1 MDNKYR
7 NFMVFFCCSL
17 SSCLIIFAAGHVA
30 SRPTYPLLINKT
42 VDLEINKSKRQLV
55 IFRGDTEVATYK
67 IALGNKPTGAKEKE
81 GDMKT
86 PEGTYHIRVKNP
98 KSHFYLSL
106 QIDYPNESDAA
117 DGLDSGRITK
127 SLYKAIVEEIKNGK
141 LPPQKT
147 PLGGEIFI
155 HGGGT
160 ARDWTWGCIALDNKD
175 VKQLYEGIDLGTRV
189 DIVP

>member
-1 MDNKYR
+1 
-7 NFMVFFCCSL
+7 MVFVCCSL
-17 SSCLIIFAAGHVA
+17 PSCFVAFAVNRTAR
-30 SRPTYPLLINKT
+30 RPPYLLPINKT
-42 VDLEINKSKRQLV
+42 VHLEINKSKRQIV
-55 IFRGDTEVATYK
+55 VFRGDAEIATYK

-127 SLYKAIVEEIKNGK
+127 SQYKAIAEAIKNGK

-160 ARDWTWGCIALDNKD
+160 ARDWTWGCIALENKD
-175 VKQLYEGIDLGTRV
+175 VKQLYEDIDLGTRV